1 MNRADMASLS
11 PGTLMRSHLIEYEV
25 QRGTKRL
32 YFVGGTSH
40 SIKHSICT
48 EHFVDLVALQRAFPA
63 FLLRRFAR
71 PLMLEKTFLV
81 QALANPRL
89 KWQPW

>member
-1 MNRADMASLS
+1 
-11 PGTLMRSHLIEYEV
+11 MRY
-25 QRGTKRL
+25 RGGTKRL
-32 YFVGGTSH
+32 CFVGGTSH
-40 SIKHSICT
+40 SIKHSIGP
-48 EHFVDLVALQRAFPA
+48 EHFVDLVALRRAFPA

-81 QALANPRL
+81 QTLGDPKL